1 MDVLRELMRVNE
13 KLEQLQKGVDEMGV
27 ECLFVTGD
35 FVRLLSVKTTQ
46 PPTINQK
53 VWISVNDSLIY
64 YKVSHVERTF
74 SNCEKSSQSLLVT
87 VFEVKD
93 ET

>member
-1 MDVLRELMRVNE
+1 MDMVRELKRVNE

-35 FVRLLSVKTTQ
+35 FLRLLSVKTTQ
-46 PPTINQK
+46 PPTINEK
-53 VWISVNDSLIY
+53 LWINVGDSLMY
-64 YKVSHVERTF
+64 YKVSHIERTF
-74 SNCEKSSQSLLVT
+74 SDCEKSGQSLLVT